1 MFLEENVHFKLYF
14 VSLPIR
20 DVRYERRTGPET
32 RLAIVCGTVTGARM
46 CIILIFV
53 H

>member
-1 MFLEENVHFKLYF
+1 MFLKENVHFKLYF

-20 DVRYERRTGPET
+20 DFRNEGRTGPET
-32 RLAIVCGTVTGARM
+32 RLAIVSGIVTGVRM
-46 CIILIFV
+46 CIILIIV

>member
-1 MFLEENVHFKLYF
+1 MEENVHFKLYF

-20 DVRYERRTGPET
+20 VSRNERRTGPET
-32 RLAIVCGTVTGARM
+32 RLAIVSGIVTGARM
-46 CIILIFV
+46 CILLIIV

>member
-1 MFLEENVHFKLYF
+1 MEENVHFKLYF

-20 DVRYERRTGPET
+20 DFRYERRTGPET
-32 RLAIVCGTVTGARM
+32 RLAIVSGIVTGARM
-46 CIILIFV
+46 CILLIIV

>member
-1 MFLEENVHFKLYF
+1 MEENVHFKLYF

-20 DVRYERRTGPET
+20 DFRYERRTGTEA
-32 RLAIVCGTVTGARM
+32 RLAIVSGIVTGARM
-46 CIILIFV
+46 CILLIIV